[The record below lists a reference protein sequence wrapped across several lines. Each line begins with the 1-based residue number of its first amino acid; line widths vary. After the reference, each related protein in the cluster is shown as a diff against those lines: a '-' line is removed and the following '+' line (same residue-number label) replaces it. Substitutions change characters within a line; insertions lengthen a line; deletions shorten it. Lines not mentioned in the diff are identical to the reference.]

1 MMDRTRIPPAPVP
14 ASHQVDVVDDRK
26 YQKPHAQGEIRDQPQ
41 ERAIGFE
48 CIVHPAPSTFAMR
61 SRLDT
66 GAQFAESRGMGQ
78 GQPWD
83 GNFPRTDSRG
93 DGLYP
98 SGIAN

>member
-1 MMDRTRIPPAPVP
+1 
-14 ASHQVDVVDDRK
+14 
-26 YQKPHAQGEIRDQPQ
+26 
-41 ERAIGFE
+41 
-48 CIVHPAPSTFAMR
+48 VHPAPSTFAMR